1 MRNSMMAAVVFVI
14 VAAGSVVL
22 AGPYPPAGGQTG
34 STAFSVTDS
43 RFIEWAA
50 SATIVRGLR
59 EIDNPA
65 GGYAYYGGVNGT
77 PANTAPIGMP
87 TQPQTSAYSVSL
99 GQGGTATLTF
109 SVPISHSVGT
119 DGNPYDFA
127 VFGNGFSSGSLEWCK
142 PAFVEVSSDGV
153 NFFRFPSVSL
163 TPAGTQLGS
172 YGEID
177 PTNLYDLAGK
187 DPVGYGTGFNLGE
200 LAGVSPLLNI
210 YDVTQVRLV
219 DCVGDINPLYATYDS
234 QGHVINGPW
243 PASSVAGSEGFN
255 LAGVGVLH
263 EVPEPASA
271 GLLMLGAMA
280 LLRKRRH

>member
-1 MRNSMMAAVVFVI
+1 MMAVVVFVI
-14 VAAGSVVL
+14 VVAGSAVL

-43 RFIEWAA
+43 RFVEWAA

-59 EIDNPA
+59 EIDNPS

-87 TQPQTSAYSVSL
+87 TQPQTSADSVSL

-109 SVPISHSVGT
+109 SVPISHSVGA

-142 PAFVEVSSDGV
+142 PAFVEVSSDGL

-172 YGEID
+172 YGEVD

-219 DCVGDINPLYATYDS
+219 DCVDDINPLYATHDS
-234 QGHVINGPW
+234 QGNIINGPW
-243 PASSVAGSEGFN
+243 PANSVAGSEGFN

-263 EVPEPASA
+263 EAPEPASA
-271 GLLMLGAMA
+271 SLLMLGAMA